1 MRRTGRLV
9 VLLTVAGALA
19 LAPAAFAQSAGS
31 GYGGQSGI
39 AGQVAQGGSGNSGNS
54 GNGSG
59 VAGETANGSAASDAS
74 GANGFLPFTGL
85 DLAFLAGGGLLLL
98 ASGVVLSRTVSGNP
112 RVGDR

>member
-31 GYGGQSGI
+31 GYGGQSAV
-39 AGQVAQGGSGNSGNS
+39 AGQVAQGGSGNS

-74 GANGFLPFTGL
+74 GASGFLPFTGL

-112 RVGDR
+112 R